1 MIYIR
6 KWQPTPVFLPGE
18 SQGQRS
24 LVGWGLWGRTESD
37 TTEVTQQQQQ
47 TSKNSRFSPINIHCN
62 QEPDCLKMT
71 SHFQR
76 LLTQPFRL
84 SPLYTVSKDMV
95 ISKHM
100 PLKLRKR
107 QNASG
112 LELLLNL
119 TSQRAHACE
128 RDRLKHSFSGWS
140 RTRAPEA
147 SPCSLLSLSLPGMY
161 KYGHSALCQDRGYN
175 KDPPSRNTQS
185 MGQDDN

>member
-1 MIYIR
+1 
-6 KWQPTPVFLPGE
+6 
-18 SQGQRS
+18 
-24 LVGWGLWGRTESD
+24 
-37 TTEVTQQQQQ
+37 
-47 TSKNSRFSPINIHCN
+47 
-62 QEPDCLKMT
+62 MT

-175 KDPPSRNTQS
+175 KDPPLKEHTVHGTGWQLTRHIYTGSLGCESQWPSSQPTLS
-185 MGQDDN
+185 TA